1 MLEVKGLAGISAD
14 LEVIMD
20 YKLKLSIQCEFV
32 EKKQTAYIDA

>member
-1 MLEVKGLAGISAD
+1 MLKVKGLAGISAD

-32 EKKQTAYIDA
+32 AKKQTAYIDA